1 MNIFRKKRKVRKGI
15 KELSL
20 GRVAARVLRIG
31 IPLIFIYLCAFLI
44 MISRLSEDIPTYI
57 IARVYSDT
65 LEHIAMSALLIIAG
79 ALLLDILEK
88 NFSKNS

>member
-1 MNIFRKKRKVRKGI
+1 MNRFRKKRKVAKGI
-15 KELSL
+15 NGLSL
-20 GRVAARVLRIG
+20 GRVAVWVLRIG

-79 ALLLDILEK
+79 ALLLDMLEK
-88 NFSKNS
+88 KISEND